1 MPTEL
6 TQEELAAVEA
16 GRKARGVTVP
26 AVEAYKEAI
35 SHTEQPKGLDAIN
48 ISSDGVVET
57 TPGAASSEEIK
68 TTPTNGLKVVPIAE
82 EKSQEVKL
90 DNKIDPNVAPS
101 IDSIYLANAFNNYVN
116 SIYGED
122 QRIAD
127 EKRKKA
133 AKWITAAQMLGDSIG
148 ALGNVYWTGKGAN
161 AQKFEAGAPKA
172 AAATYQMEQDIRN
185 AREKAAK
192 AKMDATLKKYALEME
207 KTKAD
212 RAQADSDRKHEE
224 TVRHNKATED
234 ISRLSA
240 ENAAKSANIAMY
252 NAETSRLN
260 AGTAARNASVNEAEE
275 GRKAE
280 QYNKQHGDRKF
291 LIGDQWVN
299 IPKDKWEG
307 VVGSIYNSLP
317 EEVRKVYE
325 TQVTDELGIK
335 KETRKAPTIAVMDAA
350 VRQYAQDPAVAEA
363 ILKAAGINP
372 EGASAANTK
381 AQTLDSTYVS
391 APIDATKNAGSM
403 GGYGSAADWVSG
415 AMDNVRKMLSGNGT
429 MDIKDAENKWSG
441 RVIKNKE

>member
-57 TPGAASSEEIK
+57 TPVAAASEEVK

-101 IDSIYLANAFNNYVN
+101 TDSIYLANAFNNYVN

-161 AQKFEAGAPKA
+161 AQKFEPGAPKA

-192 AKMDATLKKYALEME
+192 AKMDATLKMYELEMQRQDKKQAQE
-207 KTKAD
+207 NWQKTFDANEAH
-212 RAQADSDRKHEE
+212 RAQQQKNFE
-224 TVRHNKATED
+224 TTEA
-234 ISRLSA
+234 RLSEQA
-240 ENAAKSANIAMY
+240 
-252 NAETSRLN
+252 RLN
-260 AGTAARNASVNEAEE
+260 AENEKIRIDIARQNANIQLKNALDKNKPYPMAVNGEIFEIPIKKVNE
-275 GRKAE
+275 
-280 QYNKQHGDRKF
+280 Q
-291 LIGDQWVN
+291 I
-299 IPKDKWEG
+299 I
-307 VVGSIYNSLP
+307 GSIFAKLP
-317 EEVRKVYE
+317 EEVRMSAGQPIYGEGLGGNPIIKGYKNPSLADMLAAIGTYGNEE
-325 TQVTDELGIK
+325 TAKEIMKLAGVTIDEVEEVNPK
-335 KETRKAPTIAVMDAA
+335 KDEREKENTPTDNPKPLIQAYSVPSDEWGSLWRRRAGLEETDFNQYKRK
-350 VRQYAQDPAVAEA
+350 
-363 ILKAAGINP
+363 
-372 EGASAANTK
+372 
-381 AQTLDSTYVS
+381 
-391 APIDATKNAGSM
+391 
-403 GGYGSAADWVSG
+403 
-415 AMDNVRKMLSGNGT
+415 
-429 MDIKDAENKWSG
+429 
-441 RVIKNKE
+441 